1 MKKHYFGKLF
11 SAIVAAFALAFIT
24 TNPVAADETPDYR
37 LQVSPTYAE
46 FEKMTPGKSYDGVLT
61 VQNTGSKDFEYEIEV
76 TPYSVS
82 DEHYT
87 LDSDSETVYTQM
99 KDWVSLSQKSG
110 TVPAGGSEI
119 VKYTIRV
126 PQDAPGG
133 GQYALINVRLVRG
146 SESEASAAINMTKQI
161 GFRLLGEVDGNTK
174 RSGKVTEQSIPAVL
188 FNPPITANS
197 TVENTGNV
205 HVKASYVLQ
214 VFPLFSNEEVYTNE
228 DSPYE
233 VTILPETSR
242 YNSISWDGAPHL
254 GIFRVKQTV
263 TIADDTQT
271 IEKTVFLCPI
281 WFIFIILLIIFCII
295 FWVFSRVKSRR
306 ER

>member
-24 TNPVAADETPDYR
+24 NSPVFADETPEYR

-46 FEKMTPGKSYDGVLT
+46 MEKMSPGKSYDGVFS
-61 VQNTGSKDFEYEIEV
+61 VQNTGSKEFGYTIEI
-76 TPYSVS
+76 TPYSVVGE
-82 DEHYT
+82 DYV
-87 LDSDSETVYTQM
+87 LDSDTETVYTQM
-99 KDWVSLSQKSG
+99 KDWITLSQDSG
-110 TVPAGGSEI
+110 TVAPGSSDV

-133 GQYALINVRLVRG
+133 GQYALINIRMSQDKD
-146 SESEASAAINMTKQI
+146 SEQGAAISMNKQI
-161 GFRLLGEVDGNTK
+161 GFRVLGEVDGNTK
-174 RSGKVTEQSIPAVL
+174 RVGKVTEQSIPTIL

-205 HVKASYVLQ
+205 HIKATYVLQ

-228 DSPYE
+228 DSPQE

-281 WFIFIILLIIFCII
+281 WFIFIILLIIFCVI
-295 FWVFSRVKSRR
+295 FWVFSRIKNRR